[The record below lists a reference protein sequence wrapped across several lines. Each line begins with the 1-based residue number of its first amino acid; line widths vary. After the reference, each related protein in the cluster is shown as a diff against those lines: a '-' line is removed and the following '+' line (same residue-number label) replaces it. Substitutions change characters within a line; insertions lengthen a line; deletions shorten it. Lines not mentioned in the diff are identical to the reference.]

1 MGNFLFRLVVE
12 ERSPGMLEQELSLIV
27 VWGELE
33 MAGSMTRALGTN
45 IYLLLEKLNLTF
57 QNHLE
62 I

>member
-1 MGNFLFRLVVE
+1 
-12 ERSPGMLEQELSLIV
+12 MLEQELSLIV

-33 MAGSMTRALGTN
+33 MAVSMTRALGTN

>member
-1 MGNFLFRLVVE
+1 
-12 ERSPGMLEQELSLIV
+12 MLEQKLSLTV

-45 IYLLLEKLNLTF
+45 IYLLMEKLNLIF

-62 I
+62 IKMFKTKIQPLSLKT